1 MGRFYEE
8 LEVGQRY
15 DTPRRI
21 IGEADIKTFTELTA
35 DHNPLHVDDA
45 FAAEW
50 GFGGRI
56 AHGPMIVGIAF
67 GLMSRIDFMDGTV
80 LGLLDIGWTFKGPV
94 RPGDEIGVILRVT
107 GKRMT
112 RKPDRGV
119 VDLEIDV
126 TNQRGELVQAG
137 IAKAM
142 IRREQ
147 MQDNS

>member
-1 MGRFYEE
+1 MGHFYEE
-8 LEVGQRY
+8 FEVGQRY
-15 DTPRRI
+15 ETPSRAI
-21 IGEADIKTFTELTA
+21 TAADVDAFVTMTE
-35 DHNPLHVDDA
+35 DVNPLHVDDA

-80 LGLLDIGWTFKGPV
+80 LGLLDIGWSFKAAV
-94 RPGDEIGVILRVT
+94 RPGDTISVIVRVT

-119 VDLEIDV
+119 VDVAIDV
-126 TNQRGELVQAG
+126 VNQHGTLVQAG
-137 IAKAM
+137 TAKAM
-142 IRREQ
+142 IRRKNP
-147 MQDNS
+147 QDNA

>member
-8 LEVGQRY
+8 LEVGRRY
-15 DTPRRI
+15 ETPTRTI
-21 IGEADIKTFTELTA
+21 TEADIKVFTELTA
-35 DHNPLHVDDA
+35 DRNPLHVDDA

-80 LGLLDIGWTFKGPV
+80 LGLLDIGWSFKGPV
-94 RPGDEIGVILRVT
+94 RPGDEIGVILRVA

-119 VDLEIDV
+119 VDLAIDV

-137 IAKAM
+137 TAKAM
-142 IRREQ
+142 IRRKKAETR
-147 MQDNS
+147 